1 MLSIFEIK
9 TIKWFI
15 FSVLFVFSILSTSAG
30 ATAPS
35 NSDLHLMIM
44 GLKHEMNLL
53 KKENVNLRKNI
64 FQVNI
69 KTLWGKINDFPKQ
82 SSRQR

>member
-1 MLSIFEIK
+1 MLNIFEIK

-30 ATAPS
+30 ATASS
-35 NSDLHLMIM
+35 NRDLHLMIM

-53 KKENVNLRKNI
+53 KKENVNLKKNI
-64 FQVNI
+64 
-69 KTLWGKINDFPKQ
+69 P
-82 SSRQR
+82 S